1 MYKSS
6 FVGSI
11 LYGKI
16 SINEAVFKS
25 DSISTITI
33 IKEAISSDASARS
46 ININITW
53 DLNDESVERILKLLA
68 PKYDFHHRIA
78 QQFQMIPALKELT
91 IQVSIHTIEAFFI
104 YRNRKE
110 ITRFYLQNIKRSW
123 KMSRKYLN
131 FINNSQKNYYI

>member
-91 IQVSIHTIEAFFI
+91 IQVITHIIDVFFI

-110 ITRFYLQNIKRSW
+110 ITRFYLQNIKKSW
-123 KMSRKYLN
+123 KMSRK
-131 FINNSQKNYYI
+131 